1 MRSII
6 TGGAG
11 FIGSHLVDALVARGD
26 EVTVIDNLVTG
37 SLRTI
42 NTHIINGTVRF
53 VHEDLLGDGWQDLLA
68 GQDRVYHLAADPD
81 VRASAGSPFSV
92 YQENLAAT
100 ACVLEAMRE
109 QGVSELVFTS
119 TSTVYGEASVI
130 PTPEDYS
137 PMEPISIYGGTKLAC
152 EAMISSY
159 AYTYGMKT
167 WIFRFANI
175 VGARSNHGVIWDF
188 IHKLRDNPKELEIL
202 GDGQQTKSYFSVE
215 ACIEAFLYAI
225 DHAHQPFNVFNI
237 GSEDWIDVRSIA
249 GIVVEEMGLSGIP
262 FRYTGGDRGW
272 KGDVPKMLLSVEKLK
287 GLGWRPLTNSEES
300 VRKAVQKLLPE
311 IQGMGSGTSR

>member
-11 FIGSHLVDALVARGD
+11 FIGSHLADALVARGD

-37 SLRTI
+37 NISSI
-42 NTHIINGTVRF
+42 NTHVINGAIRF
-53 VHEDLLGDGWQDLLA
+53 VHKDLLGDGWQDLFA

-81 VRASAGSPFSV
+81 VRASAVSPSRV
-92 YQENLAAT
+92 IRENLGAT
-100 ACVLEAMRE
+100 GCVLEAMRE
-109 QGVSELVFTS
+109 QGVSDLVFTS
-119 TSTVYGEASVI
+119 TSTVYGEASII

-159 AYTYGMKT
+159 AHTYGMRA
-167 WIFRFANI
+167 WVFRFANI

-188 IHKLRDNPKELEIL
+188 IHKLRNNPKELEIL
-202 GDGQQTKSYFSVE
+202 GDGRQTKSYFSVK
-215 ACIEAFLYAI
+215 ACIEAFLYAV
-225 DHAHQPFNVFNI
+225 DNTRQPFNVFNI

-249 GIVVEEMGLSGIP
+249 GIVTEEMGLSGIP
-262 FRYTGGDRGW
+262 FHYTGGDRGW
-272 KGDVPKMLLSVEKLK
+272 KGDVPKMLLSVERLK

-300 VRKAVQKLLPE
+300 VRTAARELVHE
-311 IQGMGSGTSR
+311 IQGMSPGISR